1 MARTSLF
8 PPKGHKTKNSSAPT
22 AGKLKSI
29 AENIKN
35 GAAMRQKE
43 SSSKRNPEKSVNPEN
58 FVSTGSTLLNLAL
71 TDRKDSGFRIGR
83 MVNLVGDSSAGKSFL
98 ALTVLAEAAHCPRFD
113 EYRLIYD
120 DAENALCFNM
130 EKLFGKKASKR
141 IDTTIKSDTV
151 QKWKKNMVRL
161 VEEGVPF
168 LYVLDSFDSLTS
180 VEALDRA
187 IKAAKSDGDE
197 GGSYKTEKPRI
208 GSETASM
215 IVEPIAE
222 TGSILI
228 IVSQTRDNIGVTFGE
243 KKTRSGGKW
252 LQFYSTHV
260 PWMAILERERH
271 EVSINGKKVK
281 RTVGVH
287 TRIRCKKNKVTGKE
301 RECDIKISYDYGI
314 DDIYSNIQFL
324 VESGTWSSKAGFIV
338 PEGIADEKMRADD
351 LRQYVEENDLEED
364 LADLVEETWNK
375 IEKAF
380 ISKERKPKYE

>member
-8 PPKGHKTKNSSAPT
+8 PRKGSTTTNSSAPN
-22 AGKLKSI
+22 AGKLKNI
-29 AENIKN
+29 AENIKS

-43 SSSKRNPEKSVNPEN
+43 STSKGNPESDVNPKN

-71 TDRKDSGFRIGR
+71 TDRKEAGFRKGR
-83 MVNLVGDSSAGKSFL
+83 IVNLVGDSSAGKSFL
-98 ALTVLAEAAHCPRFD
+98 ALTVLAEAACSPEFAD
-113 EYRLIYD
+113 YRLIYD

-130 EKLFGKKASKR
+130 EKLFGKKATKR
-141 IDTTIKSDTV
+141 IDRSIKSDTV

-161 VEEGVPF
+161 VEDGVPF
-168 LYVLDSFDSLTS
+168 IYVLDSFDSLTS

-260 PWMAILERERH
+260 PWMAILERDRH

-281 RTVGVH
+281 RTIGVYS
-287 TRIRCKKNKVTGKE
+287 RIRCKKNKVTGKE

-314 DDIYSNIQFL
+314 DDIYSNITFL
-324 VESGTWSSKAGFIV
+324 VESGTWSKKSGIINAEDICDTPMKMEALQTFI
-338 PEGIADEKMRADD
+338 EDNG
-351 LRQYVEENDLEED
+351 LERD
-364 LADLVEETWNK
+364 VAKLVEATWK
-375 IEKAF
+375 EIEAAF
-380 ISKERKPKYE
+380 VMKGRKPKYE

>member
-1 MARTSLF
+1 MRRKDAE
-8 PPKGHKTKNSSAPT
+8 
-22 AGKLKSI
+22 LKRS
-29 AENIKN
+29 
-35 GAAMRQKE
+35 QKDL
-43 SSSKRNPEKSVNPEN
+43 NPED

-71 TDRKDSGFRIGR
+71 TDRKDSGFRKGR

-98 ALTVLAEAAHCPRFD
+98 ALTVLAEAAQSPEFD

-120 DAENALCFNM
+120 DAENALCFDM
-130 EKLFGKKASKR
+130 VKLFGKKASKR

-151 QKWKKNMVRL
+151 QKWKKNMIRL
-161 VEEGVPF
+161 VEDGRPF
-168 LYVLDSFDSLTS
+168 IYVLDSFDSLTS
-180 VEALDRA
+180 TEALDRA

-215 IVEPIAE
+215 IIEPIAE

-271 EVSINGKKVK
+271 EVSVNGKKVK
-281 RTVGVH
+281 RVTGVH

-301 RECDIKISYDYGI
+301 RECEISISYDYGI
-314 DDIYSNIQFL
+314 DDIYSNIKFL
-324 VESGTWSSKAGFIV
+324 VEAGTWSSKSGFIV
-338 PEGIADEKMRADD
+338 PEGIADEKMRSDD
-351 LRQYVEENDLEED
+351 LRQYIEDNNLEEE
-364 LADLVEETWNK
+364 LADLVEETWKK
-375 IEKAF
+375 IEAAF
-380 ISKERKPKYE
+380 TAKERKPKYE

>member
-8 PPKGHKTKNSSAPT
+8 PRKGSTTTNSSAPT
-22 AGKLKSI
+22 AGKLKNI
-29 AENIKN
+29 AENIKS

-43 SSSKRNPEKSVNPEN
+43 STSKGNPESDVNPKN

-71 TDRKDSGFRIGR
+71 TDRKEAGFRKGR
-83 MVNLVGDSSAGKSFL
+83 IVNLVGDSSAGKSFL
-98 ALTVLAEAAHCPRFD
+98 ALTVLAEAACSPEFAD
-113 EYRLIYD
+113 YRLIYD

-130 EKLFGKKASKR
+130 EKLFGKKATKR
-141 IDTTIKSDTV
+141 IDRSIKSDTV

-161 VEEGVPF
+161 VEDGVPF
-168 LYVLDSFDSLTS
+168 IYVLDSFDSLTS

-260 PWMAILERERH
+260 PWMAILERDRH

-281 RTVGVH
+281 RTIGVYS
-287 TRIRCKKNKVTGKE
+287 RIRCKKNKVTGKE

-314 DDIYSNIQFL
+314 DDIYSNITFL
-324 VESGTWSSKAGFIV
+324 VESGTWSKKSGIINAEDICDTPMKMEALQTFI
-338 PEGIADEKMRADD
+338 EDNG
-351 LRQYVEENDLEED
+351 LERD
-364 LADLVEETWNK
+364 VAKLVEATWK
-375 IEKAF
+375 EIEAAF
-380 ISKERKPKYE
+380 VMKGRKPKYE

>member
-8 PPKGHKTKNSSAPT
+8 PRKGSTTTNSSART
-22 AGKLKSI
+22 AGKLKNI
-29 AENIKN
+29 AANIKN
-35 GAAMRQKE
+35 GADMRQKE
-43 SSSKRNPEKSVNPEN
+43 NTSKRNPKNDVSPKN
-58 FVSTGSTLLNLAL
+58 FVSTGSTLLNLVL
-71 TDRKDSGFRIGR
+71 TDRKEAGFRKGR
-83 MVNLVGDSSAGKSFL
+83 IVNLVGDSSAGKSFL
-98 ALTVLAEAAHCPRFD
+98 ALTVLAEAAHSPEFD
-113 EYRLIYD
+113 DYRLIYD

-260 PWMAILERERH
+260 PWMAITERDRH

-287 TRIRCKKNKVTGKE
+287 TRVRCKKNKVTGKE

-314 DDIYSNIQFL
+314 DNIYSNIKFL
-324 VESGTWSSKAGFIV
+324 VDSGTWSAKSGYID
-338 PEGIADEKMRADD
+338 PDGIADEKMKADD
-351 LRQYVEENDLEED
+351 LRQYVEDNNLEED
-364 LADLVEETWNK
+364 LAELVEETWHK
-375 IEKAF
+375 IEEAF
-380 ISKERKPKYE
+380 VSKERKPKYE